1 MPKNKKLDQWPSQ
14 SKFLKF
20 PFVIEIKQILKIE
33 PLAQVSAIER
43 YLVLKGFG
51 QPATENNGSGA
62 EDNISDTDD
71 ESMDGASVIYFILFG
86 LYSILFSL
94 LLTASLVVF
103 VKLNSPSKENH
114 FHQIFQFIR

>member
-1 MPKNKKLDQWPSQ
+1 MTDGSGSSSSRLQELNQHQIKCNLQRDPSCPKTKNWTSGPVKVSSTFEYFGL
-14 SKFLKF
+14 
-20 PFVIEIKQILKIE
+20 ILSFQIE

-71 ESMDGASVIYFILFG
+71 ESMDGASVSNFT
-86 LYSILFSL
+86 SL
-94 LLTASLVVF
+94 LTL
-103 VKLNSPSKENH
+103 
-114 FHQIFQFIR
+114 

>member
-14 SKFLKF
+14 SEFLEF
-20 PFVIEIKQILKIE
+20 PFVIKIKQILKIE

-71 ESMDGASVIYFILFG
+71 ESMDGASVIYYLFFG
-86 LYSILFSL
+86 LYSLLFSL
-94 LLTASLVVF
+94 LLMASLVVF
-103 VKLNSPSKENH
+103 VKSNSPSKENH

>member
-1 MPKNKKLDQWPSQ
+1 M
-14 SKFLKF
+14 
-20 PFVIEIKQILKIE
+20 
-33 PLAQVSAIER
+33 
-43 YLVLKGFG
+43 LKGFG

-71 ESMDGASVIYFILFG
+71 ESMDGASVIFNFIDLN
-86 LYSILFSL
+86 SILFSL
-94 LLTASLVVF
+94 LLMASLVVF